1 MDKQGYLLAVPQAV
15 GTKNKIKK
23 EKKKGVD
30 SMSSYLTKKKIKVFR
45 DVAPGKYTFDLK
57 SYKVIGTENA
67 IAELKADVIAAGGD
81 ESNLQYMTK
90 KDNTKS
96 EWFIQLQG
104 KLYNEDFSTGYN
116 INLYPDETKD
126 IDMLMYQMS
135 QIAQQLEID
144 GDEDII
150 AILEQAISKQ
160 FDVWVYVNNVL
171 VDGTLKQYKNTSFS
185 EPKNW
190 NADADFE

>member
-1 MDKQGYLLAVPQAV
+1 
-15 GTKNKIKK
+15 
-23 EKKKGVD
+23 
-30 SMSSYLTKKKIKVFR
+30 MSSYLTKKKIKVFK
-45 DVAPGKYTFDLK
+45 DVAPGKYTFNLK
-57 SYKVIGTENA
+57 AYKVIGTENA
-67 IAELKADVIAAGGD
+67 ITELKPDVIAAGGA
-81 ESNLQYMTK
+81 ENNLQYMTK

-104 KLYNEDFSTGYN
+104 TLKGDDFSTGYN
-116 INLYPDETKD
+116 INLYPDESKE

-135 QIAQQLEID
+135 QIAQQLGVDDIEN
-144 GDEDII
+144 II
-150 AILEQAISKQ
+150 AILEEAVHKT

-171 VDGTLKQYKNTSFS
+171 VDGSLKQYKNTSFS

>member
-1 MDKQGYLLAVPQAV
+1 M
-15 GTKNKIKK
+15 
-23 EKKKGVD
+23 
-30 SMSSYLTKKKIKVFR
+30 SYLKNKKIKVFK
-45 DVAPGKYTFDLK
+45 DVAPGKYTFALK
-57 SYKVIGTENA
+57 DYKVIGTENA
-67 IAELKADVIAAGGD
+67 IAELKADVITAGGD

-104 KLYNEDFSTGYN
+104 TLNNDDMHTGYN
-116 INLYPDETKD
+116 INLYPDETKE

-135 QIAQQLEID
+135 QIAQQLELD
-144 GDEDII
+144 DDEDII
-150 AILEQAISKQ
+150 AILEKAVRMP

-171 VDGTLKQYKNTSFS
+171 VDGMLKQYKNTSFS

>member
-1 MDKQGYLLAVPQAV
+1 M
-15 GTKNKIKK
+15 
-23 EKKKGVD
+23 
-30 SMSSYLTKKKIKVFR
+30 SYLKNKKIKVFK
-45 DVAPGKYTFDLK
+45 DVAPGKYTFNLK
-57 SYKVIGTENA
+57 TYKVIGTENA
-67 IAELKADVIAAGGD
+67 IAELKPDVIAAGGD

-96 EWFIQLQG
+96 NWFIQLQG
-104 KLYNEDFSTGYN
+104 TLKGDDLSTGYN

-150 AILEQAISKQ
+150 AILEEATGKQ
-160 FDVWVYVNNVL
+160 FDVWIYVNNVL
-171 VDGTLKQYKNTSFS
+171 VDGSLKQYKNTSFS

>member
-1 MDKQGYLLAVPQAV
+1 M
-15 GTKNKIKK
+15 
-23 EKKKGVD
+23 
-30 SMSSYLTKKKIKVFR
+30 SYLTNKKIKVFK

-57 SYKVIGTENA
+57 NYKVIGTENA

-81 ESNLQYMTK
+81 ENNLQYMTK

-96 EWFIQLQG
+96 NWFIQLQG
-104 KLYNEDFSTGYN
+104 KLYNEDFSTEYN

-144 GDEDII
+144 DDDEDII
-150 AILEQAISKQ
+150 AILEQAVHKT

-185 EPKNW
+185 EPTNW

>member
-1 MDKQGYLLAVPQAV
+1 M
-15 GTKNKIKK
+15 
-23 EKKKGVD
+23 
-30 SMSSYLTKKKIKVFR
+30 SYLTNKKVKVFK

-57 SYKVIGTENA
+57 EYKVIGTEHA

-81 ESNLQYMTK
+81 ESNLQYMTR

-96 EWFIQLQG
+96 NWFIQLQG

-144 GDEDII
+144 GDENII
-150 AILEQAISKQ
+150 VILEEAVRKQ

-171 VDGTLKQYKNTSFS
+171 VDGALKQYKNTSFG

>member
-1 MDKQGYLLAVPQAV
+1 M
-15 GTKNKIKK
+15 
-23 EKKKGVD
+23 
-30 SMSSYLTKKKIKVFR
+30 SYLTKKKIKVFK
-45 DVAPGKYTFDLK
+45 DVAPGKYTFILK
-57 SYKVIGTENA
+57 DYKVIGTENA
-67 IAELKADVIAAGGD
+67 IAELKSDVIAAGGD
-81 ESNLQYMTK
+81 ENNLQYMTK

-104 KLYNEDFSTGYN
+104 TLKGDDFSTGYN
-116 INLYPDETKD
+116 INLYPDESKE

-135 QIAQQLEID
+135 QIAQQLKVD

-150 AILEQAISKQ
+150 AILEQATGKQ
-160 FDVWVYVNNVL
+160 FNVWIYVNNVL

>member
-1 MDKQGYLLAVPQAV
+1 M
-15 GTKNKIKK
+15 
-23 EKKKGVD
+23 
-30 SMSSYLTKKKIKVFR
+30 SYLTNKKVKVFK

-57 SYKVIGTENA
+57 DYKVIGTKNA
-67 IAELKADVIAAGGD
+67 IAELKADVITAGGD

-104 KLYNEDFSTGYN
+104 KLYDEDFSTGYN
-116 INLYPDETKD
+116 INLYPDETND

-135 QIAQQLEID
+135 QIAQQLEVD

-150 AILEQAISKQ
+150 VILEQAVRKQ

-171 VDGTLKQYKNTSFS
+171 VDGTLKQYKNTSFG

>member
-1 MDKQGYLLAVPQAV
+1 M
-15 GTKNKIKK
+15 
-23 EKKKGVD
+23 
-30 SMSSYLTKKKIKVFR
+30 
-45 DVAPGKYTFDLK
+45 
-57 SYKVIGTENA
+57 
-67 IAELKADVIAAGGD
+67 
-81 ESNLQYMTK
+81 
-90 KDNTKS
+90 
-96 EWFIQLQG
+96 
-104 KLYNEDFSTGYN
+104 
-116 INLYPDETKD
+116 YPDETKD

-150 AILEQAISKQ
+150 AILEQATSKQ
-160 FDVWVYVNNVL
+160 FNVWIYVNNVL

>member
-1 MDKQGYLLAVPQAV
+1 MKAYRVM
-15 GTKNKIKK
+15 GTK
-23 EKKKGVD
+23 
-30 SMSSYLTKKKIKVFR
+30 T
-45 DVAPGKYTFDLK
+45 
-57 SYKVIGTENA
+57 A
-67 IAELKADVIAAGGD
+67 IAYLKEDFIAAGGD
-81 ESNLQYMTK
+81 ENNLQYMTK

-104 KLYNEDFSTGYN
+104 TLKGDDLSTGYN

-150 AILEQAISKQ
+150 AILEQATSKQ

>member
-1 MDKQGYLLAVPQAV
+1 M
-15 GTKNKIKK
+15 
-23 EKKKGVD
+23 
-30 SMSSYLTKKKIKVFR
+30 SYLTKKVKVFK

-57 SYKVIGTENA
+57 DYKVIGTEHA

-81 ESNLQYMTK
+81 ESNLQYMTR

-96 EWFIQLQG
+96 NWFIQLQG

-144 GDEDII
+144 GDENII
-150 AILEQAISKQ
+150 VILEEAVRKQ

-171 VDGTLKQYKNTSFS
+171 VDGALKQYKNTSFG

>member
-1 MDKQGYLLAVPQAV
+1 M
-15 GTKNKIKK
+15 
-23 EKKKGVD
+23 
-30 SMSSYLTKKKIKVFR
+30 SYLKNKKIKVFK
-45 DVAPGKYTFDLK
+45 DVAPGKYTFNMRA
-57 SYKVIGTENA
+57 YKVIGTENA
-67 IAELKADVIAAGGD
+67 IAELKSDVIAAGGD

-104 KLYNEDFSTGYN
+104 TLKGDDLNTSYN

-150 AILEQAISKQ
+150 AILEEATGKQ

-171 VDGTLKQYKNTSFS
+171 VDGSLKQYKNTSFS

>member
-1 MDKQGYLLAVPQAV
+1 M
-15 GTKNKIKK
+15 
-23 EKKKGVD
+23 
-30 SMSSYLTKKKIKVFR
+30 SYLTKKKIKVFK
-45 DVAPGKYTFDLK
+45 DVAPGKYTFNLK
-57 SYKVIGTENA
+57 AYKVIGTENA
-67 IAELKADVIAAGGD
+67 IAELKPDVIAAGGD
-81 ESNLQYMTK
+81 ENNLQYMTK

-104 KLYNEDFSTGYN
+104 TLYNEDFSTGYN

-150 AILEQAISKQ
+150 AILEEATGKQ
-160 FDVWVYVNNVL
+160 FNVWVYVNNVL

>member
-1 MDKQGYLLAVPQAV
+1 
-15 GTKNKIKK
+15 
-23 EKKKGVD
+23 
-30 SMSSYLTKKKIKVFR
+30 MSSYLTKKKIKVFK

-96 EWFIQLQG
+96 NWFIQLQG
-104 KLYNEDFSTGYN
+104 KLQGDDISTSYN
-116 INLYPDETKD
+116 INLYPDESKD

-150 AILEQAISKQ
+150 AILEEAVHKT
-160 FDVWVYVNNVL
+160 FNVWVYVNNVL

>member
-23 EKKKGVD
+23 KKRKEWPIT
-30 SMSSYLTKKKIKVFR
+30 SYLTNKKIKVFK
-45 DVAPGKYTFDLK
+45 DVAPGKYTFDMRA
-57 SYKVIGTENA
+57 YKVIGTENA
-67 IAELKADVIAAGGD
+67 IAELKADVITAGGD
-81 ESNLQYMTK
+81 ENNLQYMTK

-104 KLYNEDFSTGYN
+104 KLKGDDLNTSYN

-150 AILEQAISKQ
+150 AILEAAVHKT
-160 FDVWVYVNNVL
+160 FNVWVYVNNVL

>member
-1 MDKQGYLLAVPQAV
+1 M
-15 GTKNKIKK
+15 
-23 EKKKGVD
+23 
-30 SMSSYLTKKKIKVFR
+30 SYLKNKKIKVFK

-57 SYKVIGTENA
+57 AYKVIGTENA

-96 EWFIQLQG
+96 NWFIQLQG
-104 KLYNEDFSTGYN
+104 TLKGDDLSTGYN

-150 AILEQAISKQ
+150 AILEQATSKQ

-171 VDGTLKQYKNTSFS
+171 VDGSLKQYKNTSFS

>member
-1 MDKQGYLLAVPQAV
+1 M
-15 GTKNKIKK
+15 
-23 EKKKGVD
+23 
-30 SMSSYLTKKKIKVFR
+30 SYLKNKKIKVFK
-45 DVAPGKYTFDLK
+45 DVAPGKYTFALK
-57 SYKVIGTENA
+57 DYKVIGTENA

-104 KLYNEDFSTGYN
+104 TLYNEDFSTGYN
-116 INLYPDETKD
+116 VNLYPDETKD

-135 QIAQQLEID
+135 QIAQQLDIED
-144 GDEDII
+144 DEDII
-150 AILEQAISKQ
+150 AILEQAVCEP

-171 VDGTLKQYKNTSFS
+171 VDGSVKQYKNTSCS

>member
-1 MDKQGYLLAVPQAV
+1 M
-15 GTKNKIKK
+15 
-23 EKKKGVD
+23 
-30 SMSSYLTKKKIKVFR
+30 SYLTSKKVKEIK
-45 DVAPGKYTFDLK
+45 DVAPGKYTFDMRD
-57 SYKVIGTENA
+57 YKVVGTENA
-67 IAELKADVIAAGGD
+67 IAELKPDVIAAGGD
-81 ESNLQYMTK
+81 ESNLQYMTR

-96 EWFIQLQG
+96 NWFIQLQG

-135 QIAQQLEID
+135 QIAQQLDID

-150 AILEQAISKQ
+150 AILEQAVRKP

>member
-1 MDKQGYLLAVPQAV
+1 M
-15 GTKNKIKK
+15 
-23 EKKKGVD
+23 
-30 SMSSYLTKKKIKVFR
+30 SYLTSKKVKVFK
-45 DVAPGKYTFDLK
+45 DVAPGKYTFNMRA
-57 SYKVIGTENA
+57 YKVIGTENA
-67 IAELKADVIAAGGD
+67 IAELKSDVIAAGGD

-104 KLYNEDFSTGYN
+104 TLKGDDLNTSYN

-150 AILEQAISKQ
+150 AILEEATGKQ

-171 VDGTLKQYKNTSFS
+171 VDGSLKQYKNTSFS

>member
-1 MDKQGYLLAVPQAV
+1 M
-15 GTKNKIKK
+15 
-23 EKKKGVD
+23 
-30 SMSSYLTKKKIKVFR
+30 SYLTKKKVKVFK

-57 SYKVIGTENA
+57 DYKVIGTENA

-96 EWFIQLQG
+96 NWFIQLQG

-116 INLYPDETKD
+116 INLYPDETKA

-144 GDEDII
+144 NIENII
-150 AILEQAISKQ
+150 AILEQAVRKQ
-160 FDVWVYVNNVL
+160 FDVWVYINNVL
-171 VDGTLKQYKNTSFS
+171 VDGSLKQYKNTSFG

>member
-1 MDKQGYLLAVPQAV
+1 M
-15 GTKNKIKK
+15 
-23 EKKKGVD
+23 
-30 SMSSYLTKKKIKVFR
+30 SYLTSKKVKVFK
-45 DVAPGKYTFDLK
+45 DVAPGKYTFNMKD
-57 SYKVIGTENA
+57 YKVIGTENA

-96 EWFIQLQG
+96 NWFIQLQG
-104 KLYNEDFSTGYN
+104 KLQGDDISTGYN
-116 INLYPDETKD
+116 INLYPDESKE

-135 QIAQQLEID
+135 QIAQQLEVDDI
-144 GDEDII
+144 ENII
-150 AILEQAISKQ
+150 AILEQAVHKT
-160 FDVWVYVNNVL
+160 FDVWIYVNNVL

>member
-1 MDKQGYLLAVPQAV
+1 M
-15 GTKNKIKK
+15 
-23 EKKKGVD
+23 
-30 SMSSYLTKKKIKVFR
+30 SYLTKKKIKVFK
-45 DVAPGKYTFDLK
+45 DVAPGKYTFNMRE
-57 SYKVIGTENA
+57 YKVIGTEDA
-67 IAELKADVIAAGGD
+67 IAELKQDVIAAGGD

-96 EWFIQLQG
+96 NWFIQLQG
-104 KLYNEDFSTGYN
+104 TLLNEDMSTSYN
-116 INLYPDETKD
+116 INLYPDESKD

-135 QIAQQLEID
+135 QIAQQLDIEEED
-144 GDEDII
+144 DII
-150 AILEQAISKQ
+150 AILEEAVNKA

-171 VDGTLKQYKNTSFS
+171 ADGTLKQYKNTSFS

>member
-1 MDKQGYLLAVPQAV
+1 M
-15 GTKNKIKK
+15 
-23 EKKKGVD
+23 
-30 SMSSYLTKKKIKVFR
+30 SYLKNKKIKVFK

-57 SYKVIGTENA
+57 DYKVIGTENA
-67 IAELKADVIAAGGD
+67 IAELKQDVIAAGGD

-104 KLYNEDFSTGYN
+104 TLKGDDLNTSYN

-135 QIAQQLEID
+135 QIAQQLDID

-150 AILEQAISKQ
+150 AILEEATGKQ
-160 FDVWVYVNNVL
+160 FNVWIYVNNVL

-190 NADADFE
+190 NADDDFE

>member
-1 MDKQGYLLAVPQAV
+1 M
-15 GTKNKIKK
+15 
-23 EKKKGVD
+23 
-30 SMSSYLTKKKIKVFR
+30 SYLKNKKIKVFK
-45 DVAPGKYTFDLK
+45 DVAPGKYTFALK
-57 SYKVIGTENA
+57 DYKVIGTENA

-81 ESNLQYMTK
+81 ENNLQYMTK

-104 KLYNEDFSTGYN
+104 TLYNEDFSTGYN

-135 QIAQQLEID
+135 QIAQQLDIE

-150 AILEQAISKQ
+150 AILEQAVCVP

-185 EPKNW
+185 APKNW

>member
-1 MDKQGYLLAVPQAV
+1 M
-15 GTKNKIKK
+15 
-23 EKKKGVD
+23 
-30 SMSSYLTKKKIKVFR
+30 SYLTKKVKVFK

-57 SYKVIGTENA
+57 DYKVIGTENA
-67 IAELKADVIAAGGD
+67 IAELKADVITAGGD

-96 EWFIQLQG
+96 NWFIQLQG

-135 QIAQQLEID
+135 QIVQQLEID
-144 GDEDII
+144 GDENII
-150 AILEQAISKQ
+150 VILEEAVRKQ

-171 VDGTLKQYKNTSFS
+171 VDGALKQYKNTSFGK
-185 EPKNW
+185 PKNW

>member
-1 MDKQGYLLAVPQAV
+1 
-15 GTKNKIKK
+15 
-23 EKKKGVD
+23 
-30 SMSSYLTKKKIKVFR
+30 MSSYLTKKKIKVFK
-45 DVAPGKYTFDLK
+45 DVAPGKYTFDMK
-57 SYKVIGTENA
+57 DYKVIGTENA
-67 IAELKADVIAAGGD
+67 IAELKSDVIAAGGD
-81 ESNLQYMTK
+81 ENNLQYMTK

-104 KLYNEDFSTGYN
+104 TLKGDDLNTSYN

-135 QIAQQLEID
+135 QIAQQLGVDDIENIID
-144 GDEDII
+144 
-150 AILEQAISKQ
+150 ILEEATGKQ
-160 FDVWVYVNNVL
+160 FNVWVYVNNVL

>member
-1 MDKQGYLLAVPQAV
+1 M
-15 GTKNKIKK
+15 
-23 EKKKGVD
+23 
-30 SMSSYLTKKKIKVFR
+30 SYLTNKKVKVFK
-45 DVAPGKYTFDLK
+45 DVAPGKYTFDMK
-57 SYKVIGTENA
+57 AYKVIGTENA

-96 EWFIQLQG
+96 NWFIQLQG
-104 KLYNEDFSTGYN
+104 TLKGDDFSTRYN
-116 INLYPDETKD
+116 INLYPDESKE

-135 QIAQQLEID
+135 QIAQQLGVDDIEN
-144 GDEDII
+144 II
-150 AILEQAISKQ
+150 AILEEATSKQ
-160 FDVWVYVNNVL
+160 FDVWIYVNNVL
-171 VDGTLKQYKNTSFS
+171 VDGTLKQYKNTSFG

>member
-1 MDKQGYLLAVPQAV
+1 M
-15 GTKNKIKK
+15 
-23 EKKKGVD
+23 
-30 SMSSYLTKKKIKVFR
+30 SYLTNKKVKVFK
-45 DVAPGKYTFDLK
+45 DVAPGKYTFRMKD
-57 SYKVIGTENA
+57 YKVIGTENA
-67 IAELKADVIAAGGD
+67 IAELKPDVIAAGGD
-81 ESNLQYMTK
+81 ENNLQYMTK

-96 EWFIQLQG
+96 NWFIQLQG
-104 KLYNEDFSTGYN
+104 TLNNDDISTNYN
-116 INLYPDETKD
+116 INLYPDESKD

-144 GDEDII
+144 EASNII
-150 AILEQAISKQ
+150 TILEEAVRMP
-160 FDVWVYVNNVL
+160 FDVWVYINNVL

>member
-1 MDKQGYLLAVPQAV
+1 M
-15 GTKNKIKK
+15 
-23 EKKKGVD
+23 
-30 SMSSYLTKKKIKVFR
+30 SYLKNKKIKVFK

-67 IAELKADVIAAGGD
+67 IAELKPDVIAAGGD

-96 EWFIQLQG
+96 NWFIQLQG
-104 KLYNEDFSTGYN
+104 TLKGDDFSTSYN
-116 INLYPDETKD
+116 INLYPDESKD

-135 QIAQQLEID
+135 QIAQQLGVDDIEN
-144 GDEDII
+144 II
-150 AILEQAISKQ
+150 AILEEAVHKT
-160 FDVWVYVNNVL
+160 FDVWIYVNNVL

>member
-1 MDKQGYLLAVPQAV
+1 
-15 GTKNKIKK
+15 
-23 EKKKGVD
+23 
-30 SMSSYLTKKKIKVFR
+30 MSSYLTKKKIKVFR

-96 EWFIQLQG
+96 NWFIQLQG
-104 KLYNEDFSTGYN
+104 TLKGDDFSTGYN
-116 INLYPDETKD
+116 INLYPDESKE

-135 QIAQQLEID
+135 QIAQQLEVD

-150 AILEQAISKQ
+150 AILEEATGKQ
-160 FDVWVYVNNVL
+160 FNVWVYVNNVL

>member
-1 MDKQGYLLAVPQAV
+1 
-15 GTKNKIKK
+15 
-23 EKKKGVD
+23 
-30 SMSSYLTKKKIKVFR
+30 MSSYLTKKKIKVFK
-45 DVAPGKYTFDLK
+45 DVAPGKYTFILK
-57 SYKVIGTENA
+57 DYKVIGTENA
-67 IAELKADVIAAGGD
+67 IAELKADVMAAGGD

-96 EWFIQLQG
+96 NWFIQLQG
-104 KLYNEDFSTGYN
+104 KLHNEDFSTGYN

-150 AILEQAISKQ
+150 AILEQAVHKQ

-171 VDGTLKQYKNTSFS
+171 VDGSLKQYKNTSFS

-190 NADADFE
+190 NADDDFE

>member
-1 MDKQGYLLAVPQAV
+1 M
-15 GTKNKIKK
+15 
-23 EKKKGVD
+23 
-30 SMSSYLTKKKIKVFR
+30 SYLTNKKVKVFK

-57 SYKVIGTENA
+57 EYKVIGTEHA

-81 ESNLQYMTK
+81 ESNLQYMTR

-96 EWFIQLQG
+96 NWFIQLQG

-135 QIAQQLEID
+135 QIAQQLEIND
-144 GDEDII
+144 IESII
-150 AILEQAISKQ
+150 AILEQAVRKQ
-160 FDVWVYVNNVL
+160 FDVWVYINNVL
-171 VDGTLKQYKNTSFS
+171 VDGTLKQYKNTSFG

>member
-1 MDKQGYLLAVPQAV
+1 M
-15 GTKNKIKK
+15 
-23 EKKKGVD
+23 
-30 SMSSYLTKKKIKVFR
+30 SYLKNKKIKVFK

-57 SYKVIGTENA
+57 DYKVIGTENA

-81 ESNLQYMTK
+81 ENNLQYMTK

-96 EWFIQLQG
+96 NWFIQLQG
-104 KLYNEDFSTGYN
+104 TLKGDDLSTGYN

-150 AILEQAISKQ
+150 AILEEATGKQ
-160 FDVWVYVNNVL
+160 FNVWVYVNNVL
-171 VDGTLKQYKNTSFS
+171 VDGSLKQYKNTSFS

>member
-1 MDKQGYLLAVPQAV
+1 M
-15 GTKNKIKK
+15 
-23 EKKKGVD
+23 
-30 SMSSYLTKKKIKVFR
+30 SYLTNKKIKVFK

-81 ESNLQYMTK
+81 ESNLQYMTR

-96 EWFIQLQG
+96 DWFIQLQG
-104 KLYNEDFSTGYN
+104 TLKGDNLSTSYN
-116 INLYPDETKD
+116 INLYPDESKD

-135 QIAQQLEID
+135 QIAQQLNIES
-144 GDEDII
+144 DEDII
-150 AILEQAISKQ
+150 AILEEAVHKT
-160 FDVWVYVNNVL
+160 FNVWIYVNNVL
-171 VDGTLKQYKNTSFS
+171 VDGSLKQYKNTSFS

>member
-1 MDKQGYLLAVPQAV
+1 M
-15 GTKNKIKK
+15 
-23 EKKKGVD
+23 
-30 SMSSYLTKKKIKVFR
+30 SYLKNKKIKVFK
-45 DVAPGKYTFDLK
+45 DVAPGKYTFNMRA
-57 SYKVIGTENA
+57 YKVIGTENA

-104 KLYNEDFSTGYN
+104 TLKGDDLNTSYN

-150 AILEQAISKQ
+150 AILEEATGKQ

-171 VDGTLKQYKNTSFS
+171 VDGSLKQYKNTSFS

>member
-1 MDKQGYLLAVPQAV
+1 M
-15 GTKNKIKK
+15 
-23 EKKKGVD
+23 
-30 SMSSYLTKKKIKVFR
+30 SYLTSKKVKVFK

-57 SYKVIGTENA
+57 AYKVIGTENA
-67 IAELKADVIAAGGD
+67 IAELKPDVIAAGGD

-96 EWFIQLQG
+96 NWFIQLQG

-116 INLYPDETKD
+116 INLYPDESKD

-135 QIAQQLEID
+135 QIAQQLGVDDIEN
-144 GDEDII
+144 II
-150 AILEQAISKQ
+150 AILEEAVHKT
-160 FDVWVYVNNVL
+160 FDVWIYVNNVL

>member
-1 MDKQGYLLAVPQAV
+1 
-15 GTKNKIKK
+15 
-23 EKKKGVD
+23 
-30 SMSSYLTKKKIKVFR
+30 MSSYLTKKKIKVFK

-57 SYKVIGTENA
+57 AYKVIGTENA

-96 EWFIQLQG
+96 DWFIQLQG
-104 KLYNEDFSTGYN
+104 TLKGEDFSTGYN

-126 IDMLMYQMS
+126 IDMLTYQMS

-150 AILEQAISKQ
+150 AILEEATGKQ
-160 FDVWVYVNNVL
+160 FNVWVYVNNVL

>member
-1 MDKQGYLLAVPQAV
+1 M
-15 GTKNKIKK
+15 
-23 EKKKGVD
+23 
-30 SMSSYLTKKKIKVFR
+30 SYLTKKKIKVFK

-57 SYKVIGTENA
+57 AYKVIGTENA
-67 IAELKADVIAAGGD
+67 IAELKPDVIVAGGD

-96 EWFIQLQG
+96 NWFIQLQG

-150 AILEQAISKQ
+150 AILEEATGKQ

>member
-1 MDKQGYLLAVPQAV
+1 M
-15 GTKNKIKK
+15 
-23 EKKKGVD
+23 
-30 SMSSYLTKKKIKVFR
+30 
-45 DVAPGKYTFDLK
+45 APGKYTFNMRA
-57 SYKVIGTENA
+57 YKVIGTENA
-67 IAELKADVIAAGGD
+67 IAELKSDVIAAGGD

-104 KLYNEDFSTGYN
+104 TLKGDDLNTSYN

-150 AILEQAISKQ
+150 AILEEATGKQ
-160 FDVWVYVNNVL
+160 FNVWVYVNNVL
-171 VDGTLKQYKNTSFS
+171 VDGSLKQYKNTSFS